1 MDYAQ
6 SAATAPA
13 GWTHFRVADLD
24 RLPPAVKSHEMAR
37 VPASEQERL
46 ARGDH
51 DAGERLLKAFFW
63 TFVYHLEPVL
73 WDKLASAEPIHPELL
88 EALPETVGRA
98 LDVGAGS
105 GRLTVHLAGRSRRL
119 TAVEPST
126 GLSHLLRRRLPAASV
141 VAGWAEALPIRDAC
155 FQLTAACG
163 SFGPDLDVLREL
175 HRVTEKGGIIALI
188 SPESPEWFEA
198 RGWRRISAP
207 RAPAPDHEDWIDD
220 FFGPPDPPHELVMT
234 QVG

>member
-63 TFVYHLEPVL
+63 TFVYHLEPFHSDAWWSRDDEQL
-73 WDKLASAEPIHPELL
+73 WLPPVARDTQGLHEILEQYGWPSPSA
-88 EALPETVGRA
+88 
-98 LDVGAGS
+98 
-105 GRLTVHLAGRSRRL
+105 
-119 TAVEPST
+119 
-126 GLSHLLRRRLPAASV
+126 
-141 VAGWAEALPIRDAC
+141 
-155 FQLTAACG
+155 
-163 SFGPDLDVLREL
+163 
-175 HRVTEKGGIIALI
+175 
-188 SPESPEWFEA
+188 
-198 RGWRRISAP
+198 
-207 RAPAPDHEDWIDD
+207 HE
-220 FFGPPDPPHELVMT
+220 
-234 QVG
+234 

>member
-24 RLPPAVKSHEMAR
+24 RLPLAVKSHEMAR

-63 TFVYHLEPVL
+63 TFVYHLEPQL

-88 EALPETVGRA
+88 EELPETVGRA

-126 GLSHLLRRRLPAASV
+126 GRSLPLRRRLPAAIGW
-141 VAGWAEALPIRDAC
+141 AGWGERRP
-155 FQLTAACG
+155 
-163 SFGPDLDVLREL
+163 
-175 HRVTEKGGIIALI
+175 
-188 SPESPEWFEA
+188 SPGA
-198 RGWRRISAP
+198 
-207 RAPAPDHEDWIDD
+207 
-220 FFGPPDPPHELVMT
+220 V
-234 QVG
+234 